1 MKLFSSFFVIMIALI
16 IIPVSNAETYMN
28 VTATRVSIKSG
39 IGKAKPY
46 AATVKLGYRFSES
59 LAVEAQ
65 YGSNASDDGLSGGKV
80 EVDKLTAL
88 FLRMGGNSSY
98 NGVRTYLLLGTS
110 KTDIKYTGVPVPG
123 EGSIEGTAWGIGA
136 EEFSKSVRNMA
147 YVLEYLQYADEK
159 DTKIM
164 GLSLGV
170 RYNF

>member
-1 MKLFSSFFVIMIALI
+1 MSAVSYCHTKNIVHRDLKPENVIIA
-16 IIPVSNAETYMN
+16 ED
-28 VTATRVSIKSG
+28 G
-39 IGKAKPY
+39 
-46 AATVKLGYRFSES
+46 TVKLMDFG
-59 LAVEAQ
+59 LAR
-65 YGSNASDDGLSGGKV
+65 SIAS
-80 EVDKLTAL
+80 
-88 FLRMGGNSSY
+88 RM
-98 NGVRTYLLLGTS
+98 TS
-110 KTDIKYTGVPVPG
+110 